1 MDGGSYDYIIFGVL
15 KLRLYIEL
23 NTYQLTTNL
32 ILVKH
37 NSNLETDYG

>member
-1 MDGGSYDYIIFGVL
+1 MDVGSYDYIIFGVL
-15 KLRLYIEL
+15 KIRY
-23 NTYQLTTNL
+23 TYQLTTNL